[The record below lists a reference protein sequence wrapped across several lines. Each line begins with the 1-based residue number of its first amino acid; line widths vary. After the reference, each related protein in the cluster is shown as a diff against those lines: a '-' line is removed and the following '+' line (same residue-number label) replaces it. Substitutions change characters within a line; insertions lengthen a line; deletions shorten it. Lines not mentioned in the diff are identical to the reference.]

1 MMSYTAIIFV
11 LATLVTYLDAGKLP
25 SKNFGKFKEDSSL
38 VMAHVLFRHGQRT
51 PDVSTIYPKDPYRN
65 ETYYPYGLGALT
77 NEGKFTQYRI
87 GEALRERYND
97 FLGVYTL
104 NKVHTLTSPFKRTKI
119 SALLVLAALFPPVG
133 IERWNHRLNW
143 QPVDY
148 DYNPRSEDL
157 IFLHGINCQ
166 RYIDLSNDQLSMA
179 IDEGS
184 FGNYQDIA
192 EYLSYYSGWN
202 ASDPEKA
209 FNIYS
214 ALLTEEE
221 WGFELPEWTGAV
233 YPEPLHTIAV
243 QYLAETVKTD
253 MLKKLSGGF
262 ILRRIVEETT
272 AKLEDLPTMTD
283 RRINLYSGHDFTII
297 ALLSALGVY
306 KPHHPPYGAYIIL
319 EVHKIGNRHG
329 IKVFYQD
336 YSTKTPHQLHL
347 PNCPDICPFEKFV
360 NLYSKYFPTEDM
372 CNSKL

>member
-1 MMSYTAIIFV
+1 MMNHFPIIIV
-11 LATLVTYLDAGKLP
+11 LVTLVTCQSARLQAKHLAQI
-25 SKNFGKFKEDSSL
+25 KEDSSL
-38 VMAHVLFRHGQRT
+38 VMVHVLFRHGQRT

-65 ETYYPYGLGALT
+65 ETYYPYGLGSLT
-77 NEGKFTQYRI
+77 NEGKLTQYRI
-87 GEALRERYND
+87 GGALRERYND
-97 FLGVYTL
+97 FLGSYTL
-104 NKVHTLTSPFKRTKI
+104 NKVYTLTSPFKRTKI

-143 QPVDY
+143 QPIDY

-166 RYIDLSNDQLSMA
+166 RYIDLSNEQLA
-179 IDEGS
+179 LAVDEGS

-202 ASDPEKA
+202 ASNPEVA
-209 FNIYS
+209 FNIYA
-214 ALLTEEE
+214 ALLSEEE
-221 WGFELPEWTGAV
+221 WGFELPEWTNVV

-253 MLKKLSGGF
+253 ILKKLSGGF
-262 ILRRIVEETT
+262 ILRRIVEETSL
-272 AKLEDLPTMTD
+272 KLEDSPTMTD

-306 KPHHPPYGAYIIL
+306 KPHQPTYGSYVIL

-329 IKVFYQD
+329 IKVSFLSGLFD
-336 YSTKTPHQLHL
+336 ENAAPVA
-347 PNCPDICPFEKFV
+347 IA
-360 NLYSKYFPTEDM
+360 
-372 CNSKL
+372 KLS